1 MHFAAAFL
9 LAAAAVQAA
18 PADAPEGAGRGAQ
31 VESARVSVTIKRA
44 AVLRHG
50 ALLVGPDDTAPR
62 GHRQSRAGRVTYEV
76 E

>member
-1 MHFAAAFL
+1 
-9 LAAAAVQAA
+9 
-18 PADAPEGAGRGAQ
+18 

-50 ALLVGPDDTAPR
+50 ALLAGPDAKAPR
-62 GHRQSRAGRVTYEV
+62 SQRQSRDGRVTYEF